1 MVITWVTAF
10 LLLNIEK
17 INKQAFCQMFISGYW
32 LFSFA
37 NQVQEHFY
45 SWMLFMLWA
54 FFGPSSPMRTFK
66 QNDHSDKNKNTSD
79 IKQNDDSDE
88 NKMTI
93 ATKKWQ
99 FWQNTA
105 SLTLFTR
112 FMRFFQSRA
121 LNTIFYRASFIY
133 CIQWPHYQKILCYHH
148 INSNINHFQT
158 LQKTWERSLMKRR
171 KRRYV
176 SNHLAL

>member
-1 MVITWVTAF
+1 MPILAIIDDLVNDEHMVITWVTAF

-17 INKQAFCQMFISGYW
+17 INKQAFCQMFISSYW

-54 FFGPSSPMRTFK
+54 FFGPSSPLRTFK

-79 IKQNDDSDE
+79 K

-93 ATKKWQ
+93 LTKTKWPFRQ
-99 FWQNTA
+99 KMTI
-105 SLTLFTR
+105 LTKH
-112 FMRFFQSRA
+112 SKS
-121 LNTIFYRASFIY
+121 YSFHQIHEVLPEQGLKGYFLSSY
-133 CIQWPHYQKILCYHH
+133 CILY
-148 INSNINHFQT
+148 T
-158 LQKTWERSLMKRR
+158 VTT
-171 KRRYV
+171 
-176 SNHLAL
+176 